1 MAEKIIMPQ
10 GGQDLKFGTVV
21 RWLKKEGDA
30 VKKGD
35 LVCEVETEKA
45 VFEVNAPR
53 DGILIKIIKEDGEE
67 AEILTAI
74 GYVGDKGE
82 QIDLNKSSGQEAK
95 PTQVKPISQGKDRL
109 SESSKKVKISP
120 KARKIA
126 RDHGIKLD
134 DLVSSR
140 VDGKIT
146 AEDVQSAIRKE
157 ESARAPRQ
165 AQIANGKVIE
175 IGRIQK
181 TAAHRLQRSWQQAP
195 HIFVTVSV
203 DMTEA
208 AAFRKKINQ
217 NQTNTKL
224 SFNDLVVKAAAAAL
238 KEFPQVNASYID
250 EDSIM
255 QWDEIH
261 IGIAAATEQG
271 LMVPVLENAAALSL
285 IEISKRT
292 KELAEATRSGKQLS
306 SRPSRFTISNLGMY
320 DVDQFTAIINPPE
333 SAILAVSSIR
343 KMPWVDGEENVA
355 VREIMEITLSL
366 DHRIGDGV
374 LAANFINRI
383 KQPSYDF
390 SNYIRIKRWHED

>member
-1 MAEKIIMPQ
+1 MPEKIIMPQ

-82 QIDLNKSSGQEAK
+82 KIDLNKSSGQEAK
-95 PTQVKPISQGKDRL
+95 PTQVKPKAQVKDRL
-109 SESSKKVKISP
+109 SKSSKKVKISP

-146 AEDVQSAIRKE
+146 AEDVQSAISKE
-157 ESARAPRQ
+157 ESARAPRK

-181 TAAHRLQRSWQQAP
+181 TAARRLQQSWQQAP

-208 AAFRKKINQ
+208 AAFRKKYNQ
-217 NQTNTKL
+217 NQANAKF
-224 SFNDLVVKAAAAAL
+224 SFNDLVVKAAATAL
-238 KEFPQVNASYID
+238 KEFPQVNVSYID
-250 EDSIM
+250 EDAIM
-255 QWDEIH
+255 QWDDIH

-271 LMVPVLENAAALSL
+271 LLVPVLENAAALSL

-292 KELAEATRSGKQLS
+292 KELAEAARSGKQLPS
-306 SRPSRFTISNLGMY
+306 QPSRFTISNLGMY
-320 DVDQFTAIINPPE
+320 DVDHFTAIINPPE

-343 KMPWVDGEENVA
+343 KMPWVDEEENVA

-383 KQPSYDF
+383 KQLLEHP
-390 SNYIRIKRWHED
+390 NEL

>member
-82 QIDLNKSSGQEAK
+82 QIDLNKSSGQETK
-95 PTQVKPISQGKDRL
+95 PTQVKLISQGKDRL
-109 SESSKKVKISP
+109 AESSKKVKISP

-134 DLVSSR
+134 DLISSR

-146 AEDVQSAIRKE
+146 AKDVQSAINKE

-271 LMVPVLENAAALSL
+271 LMVPVLENAAVLSL

-292 KELAEATRSGKQLS
+292 KELAEAARSGKQLS

-383 KQPSYDF
+383 KQLLEHP
-390 SNYIRIKRWHED
+390 NEL

>member
-82 QIDLNKSSGQEAK
+82 KIDLIKSSGQESK
-95 PTQVKPISQGKDRL
+95 LTQVKPMAQVKDRL
-109 SESSKKVKISP
+109 SKSSKKVKISP

-140 VDGKIT
+140 EDGKIA
-146 AEDVQSAIRKE
+146 AEDVQSAISKE
-157 ESARAPRQ
+157 ESARTPRK

-181 TAAHRLQRSWQQAP
+181 TAARRLQQSWQQAP

-208 AAFRKKINQ
+208 AAFRKKYNQ
-217 NQTNTKL
+217 NQTNAKL

-238 KEFPQVNASYID
+238 KEFPQVNVSYID
-250 EDSIM
+250 EDTIM
-255 QWDEIH
+255 QWDDIH

-271 LMVPVLENAAALSL
+271 LLVPVLENAAVLSL

-292 KELAEATRSGKQLS
+292 KELTEVARSGKQTPS
-306 SRPSRFTISNLGMY
+306 QPSRFTISNLGMY
-320 DVDQFTAIINPPE
+320 DVDHFTAIINPPE

-343 KMPWVDGEENVA
+343 KMPWVDGEENV
-355 VREIMEITLSL
+355 VVCDVMEITLSL

-383 KQPSYDF
+383 KQLLEHP
-390 SNYIRIKRWHED
+390 NEL

>member
-1 MAEKIIMPQ
+1 M
-10 GGQDLKFGTVV
+10 
-21 RWLKKEGDA
+21 
-30 VKKGD
+30 
-35 LVCEVETEKA
+35 
-45 VFEVNAPR
+45 
-53 DGILIKIIKEDGEE
+53 
-67 AEILTAI
+67 
-74 GYVGDKGE
+74 
-82 QIDLNKSSGQEAK
+82 
-95 PTQVKPISQGKDRL
+95 KDRL
-109 SESSKKVKISP
+109 SESSKKVKVSP

-146 AEDVQSAIRKE
+146 AEDVQSAISKE
-157 ESARAPRQ
+157 ESERAPRQ

-181 TAAHRLQRSWQQAP
+181 TTARRLQQSWQQAP

-208 AAFRKKINQ
+208 VAFRKKYNQ
-217 NQTNTKL
+217 NQKNIKL
-224 SFNDLVVKAAAAAL
+224 SFNDLVVKAAVAAL

-255 QWDEIH
+255 QWNEIH
-261 IGIAAATEQG
+261 IGIAAATERG
-271 LMVPVLENAAALSL
+271 LLVPVLENAAALSL

-292 KELAEATRSGKQLS
+292 KELTEAARSGKQLS
-306 SRPSRFTISNLGMY
+306 SQPSRFTISNLGMY
-320 DVDQFTAIINPPE
+320 DVDHFTAIINPPE

-343 KMPWVDGEENVA
+343 KMPWVDGKENVA
-355 VREIMEITLSL
+355 IREIMEITLSL

-383 KQPSYDF
+383 KQLLEHP
-390 SNYIRIKRWHED
+390 NEW

>member
-1 MAEKIIMPQ
+1 MPEKIIMPQ

-82 QIDLNKSSGQEAK
+82 KIDLNKSSGQEAK
-95 PTQVKPISQGKDRL
+95 PTQVKPKAQVKDRL
-109 SESSKKVKISP
+109 SKSSKKVKISP

-146 AEDVQSAIRKE
+146 AEDVQSAISKE
-157 ESARAPRQ
+157 ESERAPRQ
-165 AQIANGKVIE
+165 TQIANGKVIE

-181 TAAHRLQRSWQQAP
+181 TAARRLQQSWQQAP

-208 AAFRKKINQ
+208 AAFRKKYNQ
-217 NQTNTKL
+217 NQANAKF
-224 SFNDLVVKAAAAAL
+224 SFNDLVVKAAATAL
-238 KEFPQVNASYID
+238 KEFPQVNVSYID
-250 EDSIM
+250 EDAIM
-255 QWDEIH
+255 QWDDIH

-271 LMVPVLENAAALSL
+271 LLVPVLENAAALSL

-292 KELAEATRSGKQLS
+292 KELAEAARSGKQLPS
-306 SRPSRFTISNLGMY
+306 QPSRFTISNLGMY
-320 DVDQFTAIINPPE
+320 DVDHFTAIINPPE

-383 KQPSYDF
+383 KQLLEHP
-390 SNYIRIKRWHED
+390 NEL

>member
-82 QIDLNKSSGQEAK
+82 QIDLNRSSGQEAK
-95 PTQVKPISQGKDRL
+95 PTQVKPMAQVKDRL
-109 SESSKKVKISP
+109 YKSSKKVKISP

-146 AEDVQSAIRKE
+146 AEDVQSAISKE
-157 ESARAPRQ
+157 ESTRAPRK

-181 TAAHRLQRSWQQAP
+181 TAARRLQQSWQQAP
-195 HIFVTVSV
+195 HIFVTISV

-208 AAFRKKINQ
+208 AAFRKKYNQ
-217 NQTNTKL
+217 NQANAKL

-238 KEFPQVNASYID
+238 KEFPQVNVSYID
-250 EDSIM
+250 EDTIM
-255 QWDEIH
+255 QWDDIH

-271 LMVPVLENAAALSL
+271 LLVPVLENAAALNL

-292 KELAEATRSGKQLS
+292 KELAEAARSGKQLPS
-306 SRPSRFTISNLGMY
+306 QPSRFTISNLGMY
-320 DVDQFTAIINPPE
+320 DVDHFTAIINPPE

-383 KQPSYDF
+383 KQLLEHPT
-390 SNYIRIKRWHED
+390 EL

>member
-21 RWLKKEGDA
+21 RWLKKEGDV

-53 DGILIKIIKEDGEE
+53 DGFLIKIIKADGEE
-67 AEILTAI
+67 AKILTAI
-74 GYVGDKGE
+74 GYIGDKGE
-82 QIDLNKSSGQEAK
+82 RVQLKENIGQERESK
-95 PTQVKPISQGKDRL
+95 QVKPAAQMKEKL
-109 SESSKKVKISP
+109 SESSKKVIISP

-126 RDHGIKLD
+126 RDNGINLD
-134 DLVSSR
+134 ELVSSR
-140 VDGKIT
+140 ADGKIT
-146 AEDVQSAIRKE
+146 AEDVWSAIRKE
-157 ESARAPRQ
+157 ESTRNTRQ

-181 TAAHRLQRSWQQAP
+181 TTTRRLQQSWQQAP

-203 DMTEA
+203 DMAEA
-208 AAFRKKINQ
+208 AAFRQKLNKNQ
-217 NQTNTKL
+217 ANAKL
-224 SFNDLVVKAAAAAL
+224 SFNDLVVKAAATAL
-238 KEFPQVNASYID
+238 KDFPQVNVSFID
-250 EDSIM
+250 EDTIM
-255 QWDEIH
+255 QWEDIH

-292 KELAEATRSGKQLS
+292 KDLVEAARSGKQIS
-306 SRPSRFTISNLGMY
+306 SQPSRFTISNLGMY

-343 KMPWVDGEENVA
+343 KMPCVDREENVV
-355 VREIMEITLSL
+355 VREMMEITLSL
-366 DHRIGDGV
+366 DHRVGDGV
-374 LAANFINRI
+374 LAAKFINRI
-383 KQPSYDF
+383 KQLLEHP
-390 SNYIRIKRWHED
+390 NEL

>member
-30 VKKGD
+30 VRKGE
-35 LVCEVETEKA
+35 LICEVETEKA

-53 DGILIKIIKEDGEE
+53 DGFLIKIIKADGEE

-82 QIDLNKSSGQEAK
+82 RIDFKESSRQEGE
-95 PTQVKPISQGKDRL
+95 PTQPKLTTRVKERPSGP
-109 SESSKKVKISP
+109 SKKVKISP

-126 RDHGIKLD
+126 RDHKINLN

-140 VDGKIT
+140 TDGKIT
-146 AEDVQSAIRKE
+146 AEDVQSAIREE

-165 AQIANGKVIE
+165 AQTDHGRVVKIGK
-175 IGRIQK
+175 IQK
-181 TAAHRLQRSWQQAP
+181 TAARRLQQSWQQTP
-195 HIFVTVSV
+195 HIFVNVSV

-208 AAFRKKINQ
+208 VALRQEFNRKQANM
-217 NQTNTKL
+217 KL
-224 SFNDLVVKAAAAAL
+224 SFNDLVVKASAAAL

-250 EDSIM
+250 EDTIM
-255 QWDEIH
+255 QWDDIH

-271 LMVPVLENAAALSL
+271 LLVPVLENAAALSL
-285 IEISKRT
+285 IEISKRI
-292 KELAEATRSGKQLS
+292 KELAEAARSGKQLS
-306 SRPSRFTISNLGMY
+306 SRPSRFTISSLGMY
-320 DVDQFTAIINPPE
+320 EVDHFTAIINPPE

-343 KMPWVDGEENVA
+343 KMPWVDGEGNVVA
-355 VREIMEITLSL
+355 REMMEITLSL
-366 DHRIGDGV
+366 DHRVGDGV
-374 LAANFINRI
+374 LAANFINKI
-383 KQPSYDF
+383 KQLLEHPG
-390 SNYIRIKRWHED
+390 EL

>member
-21 RWLKKEGDA
+21 RWLKKEGDS

-82 QIDLNKSSGQEAK
+82 KIDLNKSSGQEAK
-95 PTQVKPISQGKDRL
+95 PTQVKPKAQVKDRF
-109 SESSKKVKISP
+109 SKSSKKVKISP

-126 RDHGIKLD
+126 RENGIKLD

-146 AEDVQSAIRKE
+146 VEDVQSAISKE
-157 ESARAPRQ
+157 ESARAPRK

-181 TAAHRLQRSWQQAP
+181 TAARRLQQSWQQAP

-208 AAFRKKINQ
+208 AAFRKKYNQ
-217 NQTNTKL
+217 NQANAKF
-224 SFNDLVVKAAAAAL
+224 SFNDLVVKVAAAAL
-238 KEFPQVNASYID
+238 KEFPQVNVSYID
-250 EDSIM
+250 EDTIM
-255 QWDEIH
+255 QWDDTH
-261 IGIAAATEQG
+261 IGIATATEQG
-271 LMVPVLENAAALSL
+271 LLVPVLENAAALSL

-292 KELAEATRSGKQLS
+292 KEMAEAARSGKQLPS
-306 SRPSRFTISNLGMY
+306 QPSRFTISNLGMY
-320 DVDQFTAIINPPE
+320 DVDHFTAIINPPE

-355 VREIMEITLSL
+355 VCEIMEITLSL

-383 KQPSYDF
+383 KKLLEHP
-390 SNYIRIKRWHED
+390 NEL